1 MKDTNIINR
10 LDNLKKIRE
19 SKNITQIKLSTDLG
33 VSQELI
39 SRYELGSAF
48 PQPNM
53 LIKLSNY
60 FNCSVDYLLGI
71 TEIQTPV
78 KFLASSSNIKDADI
92 LNKYNSLS
100 LEDRKCLERFLTF
113 LVDSTEKSKE

>member
-1 MKDTNIINR
+1 
-10 LDNLKKIRE
+10 
-19 SKNITQIKLSTDLG
+19 
-33 VSQELI
+33 
-39 SRYELGSAF
+39 
-48 PQPNM
+48 M